1 MTIVPVAQRS
11 LVIAVATAL
20 FALPIPAIGQVK
32 TETTRTSGTPTHEV
46 TVERGEVVSVFGND
60 LVVKMEDGSFR
71 NLENLPESD
80 RVTVDGKEFGIHEL
94 KPGMKLQRTITVT
107 TTPQTI
113 KTTQTV
119 TGKVW
124 QVIPPKNV
132 ILTLEDGTHEKFN
145 VPENQKF
152 TINGEETD
160 IWGLKKGMTVAATKI
175 VEEPVTVIEHRHEL
189 TGSMAPPPV
198 PPAPNMPILI
208 AVAVPVPRLA
218 EATPPAPKELPKGG
232 SILPLIGFSG
242 LVALLGSLV
251 LSGSRRWML

>member
-1 MTIVPVAQRS
+1 MTIVPMTQRS
-11 LVIAVATAL
+11 MVMAVVTAL
-20 FALPIPAIGQVK
+20 CVFPISAIGQVK
-32 TETTRTSGTPTHEV
+32 TETTRTSGTPTHQV

-71 NLENLPESD
+71 NFENLPEGD
-80 RVTVDGKEFGIHEL
+80 RVTVDGKELGIHEL

-124 QVIPPKNV
+124 QVRPPKDV
-132 ILTLEDGTHEKFN
+132 ILTLEDGTNEKFT

-152 TINGEETD
+152 MIDGEETNV
-160 IWGLKKGMTVAATKI
+160 WGLKKGMTVAATKI
-175 VEEPVTVIEHRHEL
+175 VEEPVTVIEHRHEM
-189 TGSMAPPPV
+189 TGSIPPPPL

-218 EATPPAPKELPKGG
+218 EAMPPPSKELPKGG

-251 LSGSRRWML
+251 LSGSRRWMS